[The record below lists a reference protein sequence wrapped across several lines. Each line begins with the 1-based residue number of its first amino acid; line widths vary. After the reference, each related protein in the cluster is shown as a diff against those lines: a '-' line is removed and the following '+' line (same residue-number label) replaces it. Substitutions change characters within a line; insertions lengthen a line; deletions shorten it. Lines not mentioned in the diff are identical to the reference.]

1 MHRAQAKQERR
12 AREDLDE
19 LAKPIQ
25 GAHGRYSRNVQGTHG
40 SERNAELR
48 RYFVLTWVLCGGS
61 PDILGGARVYRCTKD
76 AWMNSAKSTDWLP
89 SRSKIAITRA
99 ASGFAAAAS
108 GAEKWRGRWGEKQ
121 VAQRSA
127 GKHSEARSLCR
138 SHTMSSWREER
149 KERSGHCNAHTEL
162 WDGGKLLCAYT
173 ACKRVK

>member
-19 LAKPIQ
+19 LARPIQ
-25 GAHGRYSRNVQGTHG
+25 GAHGRYSCYVQGTHG
-40 SERNAELR
+40 SERNAGLR
-48 RYFVLTWVLCGGS
+48 RYFVLMWVLCGALR
-61 PDILGGARVYRCTKD
+61 I

-108 GAEKWRGRWGEKQ
+108 GAEKWRGRRGEKQ

-127 GKHSEARSLCR
+127 GNLSEARSLCR

-149 KERSGHCNAHTEL
+149 KERSGHCNTLTEL
-162 WDGGKLLCAYT
+162 WNGGKLLCAYT